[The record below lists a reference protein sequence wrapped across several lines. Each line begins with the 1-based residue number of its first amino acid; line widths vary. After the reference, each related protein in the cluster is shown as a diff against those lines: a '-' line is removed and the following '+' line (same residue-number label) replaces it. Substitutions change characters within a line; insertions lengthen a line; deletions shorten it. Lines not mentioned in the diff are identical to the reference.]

1 MYYKDADMSR
11 DKEVGVK
18 SLLGYKLKK
27 TQHALRL
34 HMDEALR
41 ALDLTTPQYAV
52 LAQLELKPGASN
64 AALARSAFITAQ
76 TMHGIVSNLEKR
88 HLVKRKSDP
97 QHGRILCTELTS
109 KGMQVVQQA
118 HNIISKVEAIMTS
131 TIAEDNKVLLEKLLL
146 ECFNNLHTG
155 RGNPDSEDH

>member
-1 MYYKDADMSR
+1 MYYKDTDMSR
-11 DKEVGVK
+11 DKEAGVK

-88 HLVKRKSDP
+88 GLIQRKSYAS
-97 QHGRILCTELTS
+97 HGRILCTELTDQGH
-109 KGMQVVQQA
+109 KVVAQA
-118 HNIISKVEAIMTS
+118 HDMIRAVESRMLATVS
-131 TIAEDNKVLLEKLLL
+131 REHKVLLEKLLI
-146 ECFNNLHTG
+146 ECFNNLQ
-155 RGNPDSEDH
+155 

>member
-1 MYYKDADMSR
+1 MSIG
-11 DKEVGVK
+11 KEVGVK
-18 SLLGYKLKK
+18 GLLGYKLKK

-41 ALDLTTPQYAV
+41 SIDLTTPQYAV

-88 HLVKRKSDP
+88 GLIQRKSDTS
-97 QHGRILCTELTS
+97 HGRILCTELTDQGH
-109 KGMQVVQQA
+109 KIVARA
-118 HNIISKVEAIMTS
+118 HDMIRAVEARMLATVS
-131 TIAEDNKVLLEKLLL
+131 EEDKALLEKLLL
-146 ECFNNLHTG
+146 ECFNNLQ
-155 RGNPDSEDH
+155 

>member
-1 MYYKDADMSR
+1 MYYKDADMSS
-11 DKEVGVK
+11 DKEIGVK

-88 HLVKRKSDP
+88 GLVERKNDVS
-97 QHGRILCTELTS
+97 HGRILCAELTDQGH
-109 KGMQVVQQA
+109 KVVARA
-118 HNIISKVEAIMTS
+118 HDMIRDVEARMLATVS
-131 TIAEDNKVLLEKLLL
+131 GEHKVLLEKLLL
-146 ECFNNLHTG
+146 ECFNNLQ
-155 RGNPDSEDH
+155 

>member
-1 MYYKDADMSR
+1 MSR
-11 DKEVGVK
+11 DKEIGVS

-52 LAQLELKPGASN
+52 LAQLELQPGASN
-64 AALARSAFITAQ
+64 AALARAAFITAQ

-88 HLVKRKSDP
+88 GLIQRKSDVS
-97 QHGRILCTELTS
+97 HGRILPTELTDQGH
-109 KGMQVVQQA
+109 KIVARA
-118 HNIISKVEAIMTS
+118 HHMIRDVEARMLS
-131 TIAEDNKVLLEKLLL
+131 TVSGEHKVLLEKLLL
-146 ECFNNLHTG
+146 ECFNNLQ
-155 RGNPDSEDH
+155 

>member
-1 MYYKDADMSR
+1 MLTIHYKDTDISI

-76 TMHGIVSNLEKR
+76 TMYGIVANLEKR
-88 HLVKRKSDP
+88 GLIQRKSDVS
-97 QHGRILCTELTS
+97 HGSILCTELTDQGHKVIAKAHDMIRDIEARMLATVS
-109 KGMQVVQQA
+109 LEHQA
-118 HNIISKVEAIMTS
+118 
-131 TIAEDNKVLLEKLLL
+131 LLGKLLL
-146 ECFNNLHTG
+146 DCFNNL
-155 RGNPDSEDH
+155 

>member
-1 MYYKDADMSR
+1 MST
-11 DKEVGVK
+11 DKELGVK

-64 AALARSAFITAQ
+64 AALARLAFITAQ

-88 HLVKRKSDP
+88 GLVERKNDVS
-97 QHGRILCTELTS
+97 HGRILCTELTS
-109 KGMQVVQQA
+109 QGQEVVTQA
-118 HNIISKVEAIMTS
+118 HEIIRDVEARMLATVNP
-131 TIAEDNKVLLEKLLL
+131 AHQALLARLLL
-146 ECFNNLHTG
+146 ECFNNLQ
-155 RGNPDSEDH
+155 

>member
-1 MYYKDADMSR
+1 MSI

-41 ALDLTTPQYAV
+41 NLDLTTPQYAV

-88 HLVKRKSDP
+88 GLVERKSDTS
-97 QHGRILCTELTS
+97 HGRILCTELTDQGH
-109 KGMQVVQQA
+109 KIVIQA
-118 HNIISKVEAIMTS
+118 HDMIRAVEARMLS
-131 TIAEDNKVLLEKLLL
+131 TVSREHKLLLEKLLF
-146 ECFNNLHTG
+146 ECFNNLQ
-155 RGNPDSEDH
+155 

>member
-1 MYYKDADMSR
+1 MSM

-34 HMDEALR
+34 QMDEALR

-88 HLVKRKSDP
+88 GLVERKGDVS
-97 QHGRILCTELTS
+97 HGRILCTELTVQGH
-109 KGMQVVQQA
+109 KMVVQA
-118 HNIISKVEAIMTS
+118 HDMIRDVEARMLITVS
-131 TIAEDNKVLLEKLLL
+131 AAHKALLEKLLL
-146 ECFNNLHTG
+146 ECFNNLNHS
-155 RGNPDSEDH
+155 DSL

>member
-1 MYYKDADMSR
+1 MYYKDADMSS
-11 DKEVGVK
+11 DKEGGVK

-88 HLVKRKSDP
+88 GFVQRKNDVS
-97 QHGRILCTELTS
+97 HGRILCTELTDQGY
-109 KGMQVVQQA
+109 KVVTQA
-118 HNIISKVEAIMTS
+118 HDMIRDVEARMLS
-131 TIAEDNKVLLEKLLL
+131 TVSVEHKVLLEKLLL
-146 ECFNNLHTG
+146 ECFNNLQ
-155 RGNPDSEDH
+155 